1 MDNYPANY
9 AFMDN
14 QIIYIIYLIILL
26 NAFSSGISQLA
37 ASYV

>member
-14 QIIYIIYLIILL
+14 QNIYIIYLIILH
-26 NAFSSGISQLA
+26 AVSSGISKLA

>member
-9 AFMDN
+9 AFMDK
-14 QIIYIIYLIILL
+14 QIIYIIYVIIL